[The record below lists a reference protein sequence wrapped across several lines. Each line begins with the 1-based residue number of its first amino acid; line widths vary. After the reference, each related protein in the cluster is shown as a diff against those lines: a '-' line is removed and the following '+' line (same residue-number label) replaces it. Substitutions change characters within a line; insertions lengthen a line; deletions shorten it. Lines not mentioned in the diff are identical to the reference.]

1 MMIRFKGIW
10 KTFPPNHTVLEDFN
24 LEIREGETLVIL
36 GKSGS
41 GKTTALQLINRLIDP
56 TKGEVFVGGKN
67 ILFLDPIELRR
78 NIGYAV
84 QEIGLFPHMTVEEN
98 IAIVPKLL
106 GWGDKK
112 IDQRIDQLMEMLGL
126 DPAKY
131 RKRYPLKL
139 SGGQRQRIGVA
150 RALAADPPIVLMDEP
165 FGALDPIT
173 RERTQKE
180 FLELKSKMKKTV
192 VFVTHDLY
200 EAVTMGDRIALMDQ
214 GKLLQVATPHMFVE
228 NPPSAFEDDF
238 LGQHRFQLSLLT
250 KTITECMDPSI
261 GKQSAISP
269 RLSPQ
274 TTLMEALNIFR
285 EENIKA
291 LPVFSNSSY
300 RGEIRKEKLLDQ
312 VLDLLMQEPKNYETA
327 DR

>member
-1 MMIRFKGIW
+1 MIRFKGVSKI
-10 KTFPPNHTVLEDFN
+10 FPPNHTVLENFN
-24 LEIREGETLVIL
+24 LEIQEGETLVIL

-56 TKGEVFVGGKN
+56 TRGDIFVEKKN
-67 ILFLDPIELRR
+67 ILSLDPISLRR
-78 NIGYAV
+78 SIGYAV
-84 QEIGLFPHMTVEEN
+84 QEISLFPHMTVEEN
-98 IAIVPKLL
+98 IEIVPKLL
-106 GWGDKK
+106 GWEEKK
-112 IDQRIDQLMEMLGL
+112 IDQRIDQLMEMFGL

-173 RERTQKE
+173 RKKTQNE

-200 EAVTMGDRIALMDQ
+200 EAVTMGDRVALMDQ
-214 GKLLQVATPHMFVE
+214 GKLLQIATPRMFVE
-228 NPPSAFEDDF
+228 HPPSAFEDDF

-250 KTITECMDPSI
+250 KTIMECMEPSI
-261 GKQSAISP
+261 WGQSETSSP
-269 RLSPQ
+269 LSPQ
-274 TTLMEALNIFR
+274 TTLMEALNIFKK
-285 EENIKA
+285 ENTKT
-291 LPVFSNSSY
+291 LPVFSGSSY
-300 RGEIRKEKLLDQ
+300 RGEIRKERLLDQ
-312 VLDLLMQEPKNYETA
+312 VLDLLMHEPKNYETA

>member
-1 MMIRFKGIW
+1 MIRFKGVW
-10 KTFPPNHTVLEDFN
+10 KIFPPNHTVLENFN
-24 LEIREGETLVIL
+24 LEVQEGETLVIL

-56 TKGEVFVGGKN
+56 TRGDIFVEKKN
-67 ILFLDPIELRR
+67 ILSLDPISLRR

-84 QEIGLFPHMTVEEN
+84 QEISLFPHMTVEEN
-98 IAIVPKLL
+98 IEIVPKLL
-106 GWGDKK
+106 GWEEKK
-112 IDQRIDQLMEMLGL
+112 IDQRIDQLMEMFGL

-173 RERTQKE
+173 REKTQNE

-200 EAVTMGDRIALMDQ
+200 EAVTMGDRVALMDQ
-214 GKLLQVATPHMFVE
+214 GKLLQIATPRMFVE
-228 NPPSAFEDDF
+228 HPPSAFEDDF

-250 KTITECMDPSI
+250 KTIMECMEPSI
-261 GKQSAISP
+261 GEQSEISSP
-269 RLSPQ
+269 LSPQ
-274 TTLMEALNIFR
+274 TTLMEALNIFKK
-285 EENIKA
+285 ENTKT
-291 LPVFSNSSY
+291 LPVFSGSSY
-300 RGEIRKEKLLDQ
+300 RGEIRKERLLDQ
-312 VLDLLMQEPKNYETA
+312 VLDLLMHEPKNYETA
-327 DR
+327 DQ

>member
-1 MMIRFKGIW
+1 MIRFKGVW
-10 KTFPPNHTVLEDFN
+10 KIFPPNHTVLENFN
-24 LEIREGETLVIL
+24 LEVQEGETLVIL

-56 TKGEVFVGGKN
+56 TRGDIFVEKKN
-67 ILFLDPIELRR
+67 ILSLDPISLRR

-84 QEIGLFPHMTVEEN
+84 QEISLFPHMTVEEN
-98 IAIVPKLL
+98 IEIVPKLL
-106 GWGDKK
+106 GWEEKK
-112 IDQRIDQLMEMLGL
+112 IDQRIDQLMEMFGL

-150 RALAADPPIVLMDEP
+150 RSLAADPPIVLMDEP

-173 RERTQKE
+173 REKTQNE

-200 EAVTMGDRIALMDQ
+200 EAVTMGDRVALMDQ
-214 GKLLQVATPHMFVE
+214 GKLLQIATPRMFVE
-228 NPPSAFEDDF
+228 HPPSAFEDDF

-250 KTITECMDPSI
+250 KTIMECMEPSI
-261 GKQSAISP
+261 GEQSEISSP
-269 RLSPQ
+269 LSPQ
-274 TTLMEALNIFR
+274 TTLMEALNIFKK
-285 EENIKA
+285 ENTKT
-291 LPVFSNSSY
+291 LPVFSGSSY
-300 RGEIRKEKLLDQ
+300 RGEIRKERLLDQ
-312 VLDLLMQEPKNYETA
+312 VLDLLMHEPKNYETA
-327 DR
+327 DQ

>member
-1 MMIRFKGIW
+1 
-10 KTFPPNHTVLEDFN
+10 
-24 LEIREGETLVIL
+24 
-36 GKSGS
+36 
-41 GKTTALQLINRLIDP
+41 
-56 TKGEVFVGGKN
+56 
-67 ILFLDPIELRR
+67 
-78 NIGYAV
+78 
-84 QEIGLFPHMTVEEN
+84 MTVEEN

-150 RALAADPPIVLMDEP
+150 RAIAADPPIVLMDEP
-165 FGALDPIT
+165 FGALDPIN

-180 FLELKSKMKKTV
+180 FLELKSKMRKTV

-214 GKLLQVATPHMFVE
+214 GKLLQVATPRMFVE

-250 KTITECMDPSI
+250 KTITECMDSSI
-261 GKQSAISP
+261 GKQSAIFP

-285 EENIKA
+285 EKNIKV
-291 LPVFSNSSY
+291 LPVFSDSSY

-312 VLDLLMQEPKNYETA
+312 VLDLLMQEQKNYETA

>member
-1 MMIRFKGIW
+1 
-10 KTFPPNHTVLEDFN
+10 
-24 LEIREGETLVIL
+24 
-36 GKSGS
+36 
-41 GKTTALQLINRLIDP
+41 
-56 TKGEVFVGGKN
+56 
-67 ILFLDPIELRR
+67 
-78 NIGYAV
+78 
-84 QEIGLFPHMTVEEN
+84 
-98 IAIVPKLL
+98 
-106 GWGDKK
+106 
-112 IDQRIDQLMEMLGL
+112 
-126 DPAKY
+126 
-131 RKRYPLKL
+131 
-139 SGGQRQRIGVA
+139 
-150 RALAADPPIVLMDEP
+150 MDEP

-214 GKLLQVATPHMFVE
+214 GKLLQVATPRMFVE
-228 NPPSAFEDDF
+228 NPPCDFEDDF

-250 KTITECMDPSI
+250 KTIMECMDSSI
-261 GKQSAISP
+261 GGQSEISP

-274 TTLMEALNIFR
+274 TTLMEALNTFK
-285 EENIKA
+285 EESTKA
-291 LPVFSNSSY
+291 LPVFSGSSY